1 MIEAASSRSY
11 HYPHDD
17 TALLCT
23 FLSFSLSPLTHYYSS
38 LASLG
43 FGWHSV
49 LTWTNKLPI
58 VGKNNEG
65 VGLHEGSL
73 YRPRADL
80 CRHGPERNLEIRLG
94 TLYDGA
100 RRAVSWPSI
109 IAFCCHSTGVH
120 LISGSLIGLPCAE
133 STCSWRFNNP
143 LMGRAGF
150 LGLGRHLLRHS
161 FLHIPDY
168 SVGFEHPQR
177 QSPLQH
183 YLWMTIMALAVA
195 AHIELFFE
203 TFSTPCF
210 NPVWGFFG
218 GRISSLNRGGDGRE
232 IGS

>member
-1 MIEAASSRSY
+1 MRVRFTG
-11 HYPHDD
+11 H
-17 TALLCT
+17 ALI
-23 FLSFSLSPLTHYYSS
+23 
-38 LASLG
+38 
-43 FGWHSV
+43 SV
-49 LTWTNKLPI
+49 DM
-58 VGKNNEG
+58 GRNET
-65 VGLHEGSL
+65 LK
-73 YRPRADL
+73 
-80 CRHGPERNLEIRLG
+80 IRLG

-195 AHIELFFE
+195 AHIELFLKP
-203 TFSTPCF
+203 SRLL
-210 NPVWGFFG
+210 VLIQFG
-218 GRISSLNRGGDGRE
+218 AFLGGGAN
-232 IGS
+232 IIVK